1 MPDEGMEQ
9 TADPTPE
16 QTTDAVTEQTQE
28 AVPVTSEGAA
38 ASGEG
43 AAPEPVVQFQS
54 DAELRAF
61 LESDDRGK
69 SYLEKLRADEFNA
82 ARQKAE
88 ADLRTELRRQAASDE
103 VLQAAAANLA
113 RELGVEPD
121 DDAVRRYAATFA
133 QPLVE
138 RNQRELNRLYLDS
151 AKAGF
156 SADAQAAIDMA
167 WEQAGDSAEAQNS
180 IIGQLW
186 NYRDQVSGES
196 ARTAFKA
203 ELKAMKPEDLRSDP
217 DLVSLFERW
226 REAEQEAEEKAERT
240 RAAREGRNPGPSGAR
255 GTAPASA
262 FSRET
267 IDKMSLEEINANW
280 SAIAETLTKGAT
292 STTA

>member
-1 MPDEGMEQ
+1 MPEDTVPEQ
-9 TADPTPE
+9 TAESTSE
-16 QTTDAVTEQTQE
+16 QTTDAITEQTQK
-28 AVPVTSEGAA
+28 AAPVTSEGAA

-88 ADLRTELRRQAASDE
+88 SDLRAELRKQAASDE
-103 VLQAAAANLA
+103 VLQTAAANLA

-121 DDAVRRYAATFA
+121 DDAVRRYATSFA

-138 RNQRELNRLYLDS
+138 RNQRELNRLYLDG

-156 SADAQAAIDMA
+156 SADARAAIDMA
-167 WEQAGDSAEAQNS
+167 WEQAGDDVESQNS

-186 NYRDQVSGES
+186 NYRDQIS
-196 ARTAFKA
+196 AETAVGSLTLEKVPEGSPLHKEIEERVAKEVDA
-203 ELKAMKPEDLRSDP
+203 ELKARD
-217 DLVSLFERW
+217 
-226 REAEQEAEEKAERT
+226 
-240 RAAREGRNPGPSGAR
+240 RAANRIDPGPRGAR
-255 GTAPASA
+255 GTAPGVN
-262 FSRET
+262 RDQEVET
-267 IDKMSLEEINANW
+267 ILR
-280 SAIAETLTKGAT
+280 SASPSSEQYREAYREKYGFDLVGAR
-292 STTA
+292 